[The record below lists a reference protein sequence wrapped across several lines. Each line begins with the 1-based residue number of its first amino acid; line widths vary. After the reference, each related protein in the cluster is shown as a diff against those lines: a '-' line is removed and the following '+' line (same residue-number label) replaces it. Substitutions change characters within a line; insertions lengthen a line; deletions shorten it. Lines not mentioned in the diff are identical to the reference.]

1 MIISI
6 RYFFNIVSI
15 QFDKECIKV
24 NFFIVI
30 LTISISINYNVIY
43 NYIEN

>member
-1 MIISI
+1 MKI
-6 RYFFNIVSI
+6 FFNIVSI